1 MKYLKLGK
9 AMAFNYFGQFFL
21 DSRLVLFWVVPD
33 TVFFLSF
40 FPKNLHICTYFPNK
54 PMCLA
59 GFNASIA
66 QHLYVFASVES
77 NIS

>member
-1 MKYLKLGK
+1 MT
-9 AMAFNYFGQFFL
+9 FDCFGQFFF

-33 TVFFLSF
+33 TVFFPSF
-40 FPKNLHICTYFPNK
+40 FPKNLHVCTYFPNK

-66 QHLYVFASVES
+66 QHLYIFTSVES
-77 NIS
+77 NIT